1 MEEYTDFEKLI
12 YVLSKEKGINFLLG
26 HIDTGK
32 TTFSKEMIKA
42 FLNKGEKVGFVDSD
56 VGQST
61 AGPPTTIGAKL
72 VKNKEDIYN
81 LGKDFES
88 LYFVGST
95 SPRRNFLPMV
105 IGTYSLSREVKG
117 KAESLVIDTTGL
129 VLGSYGQVLKY
140 NKINFI
146 KPRHLVLF
154 EKEEELK
161 YYKEMF
167 YRQNFTKLYI
177 LKVKGLAK
185 EKSNKEREKR
195 RKEKFSQYL
204 NEASEDLIDLESV
217 GTFPPKEFFLNKVK
231 EFNVVGLEDINNR
244 CLGIGIFLNA
254 DKNSLK
260 IYTPV
265 ESRKVKF
272 LKLGGIRI
280 NKEAKSHE

>member
-1 MEEYTDFEKLI
+1 MKEYTDFEKLI
-12 YVLSKEKGINFLLG
+12 YVLSSKKGIIFLLG
-26 HIDTGK
+26 YIDTGK
-32 TTFSKEMIKA
+32 TTLSKEIIKA
-42 FLNKGEKVGFVDSD
+42 FLDKGEKVGFVDSD

-72 VKNKEDIYN
+72 VKNRRDIYN

-95 SPRRNFLPMV
+95 SPRGNFLPMV
-105 IGTYSLSREVKG
+105 IGTYSLSREAIG
-117 KAESLVIDTTGL
+117 KVESLVIDTTGL

-146 KPRHLVLF
+146 KPKHLVLF
-154 EKEEELK
+154 EKEDELK

-167 YRQNFTKLYI
+167 YRQNFTKLYV

-185 EKSNKEREKR
+185 EKSQKEREKR

-204 NEASEDLIDLESV
+204 NEASEALIDLGGVS
-217 GTFPPKEFFLNKVK
+217 TFPPKKYFLKK
-231 EFNVVGLEDINNR
+231 SKDFNVIGLGDINNQ
-244 CLGIGIFLNA
+244 CLGIGICLDA

-280 NKEAKSHE
+280 NKEGEKL